1 MYSAAHF
8 FKIAAHYLLFI
19 DPKAIQMKLTRLTQP
34 IYDHLYCDIS
44 EFRSTFDLPVNDVDS
59 LDDKA
64 DTLHTSLIIEEL
76 TELAEAD
83 SRIEQADAIVDSV
96 YVLMGRL
103 VHLGAQAMTDRLEI
117 SYLIDLLLC
126 VAKNREID
134 FIRCWDEV
142 HSSNMSKVC
151 RNEQELTETIA
162 FYAEQGV
169 EIVGSKKGD
178 FIIAKC
184 AKDVEM
190 AGKVVRQGKVL
201 KSVYYR
207 PADLT
212 KLVKA

>member
-1 MYSAAHF
+1 
-8 FKIAAHYLLFI
+8 
-19 DPKAIQMKLTRLTQP
+19 MKLSALDQP
-34 IYDHLYCDIS
+34 LYDHLYRDIR
-44 EFRSTFDLPVNDVDS
+44 EFRATFDLPIEDES
-59 LDDKA
+59 TLDDKA
-64 DTLHTSLIIEEL
+64 DTLHTSLAIEEL

-83 SRIEQADAIVDSV
+83 SRVEQADAIVDSV

-103 VHLGAQAMTDRLEI
+103 VHLGATQLTDRVEI
-117 SYLIDLLLC
+117 SYVIDLLLH

-134 FIRCWDEV
+134 FVTCWDEV

-151 RNEQELTETIA
+151 RNEQELAETIA

-169 EIVGSKKGD
+169 EIVGSTKGD

-184 AKDVEM
+184 AKDVDM

-207 PADLT
+207 PADLD

>member
-1 MYSAAHF
+1 
-8 FKIAAHYLLFI
+8 
-19 DPKAIQMKLTRLTQP
+19 MKLTALTQP
-34 IYDHLYCDIS
+34 LYDHLYRDILQ
-44 EFRSTFDLPVNDVDS
+44 FRSTFDLPSEDETT

-64 DTLHTSLIIEEL
+64 DTLHTSLAIEEL

-83 SRIEQADAIVDSV
+83 TRIEQADAIVDSV

-103 VHLGAQAMTDRLEI
+103 VHLGASQVNDRIEI
-117 SYLIDLLLC
+117 SYVIDLLLN

-134 FIRCWDEV
+134 FLTCWDEV

-151 RNEQELTETIA
+151 RNEKELAETIE
-162 FYAEQGV
+162 FYAKQGV
-169 EIVGSKKGD
+169 EIVGSQKGE

-184 AKDVEM
+184 AKDVDM

-207 PADLT
+207 PADLA
-212 KLVKA
+212 KLVKN

>member
-1 MYSAAHF
+1 MQLS
-8 FKIAAHYLLFI
+8 
-19 DPKAIQMKLTRLTQP
+19 QLTQP
-34 IYDHLYCDIS
+34 IYDHLYRDIF
-44 EFRSTFDLPVNDVDS
+44 EFRSTFDLPVNDSTS

-64 DTLHTSLIIEEL
+64 DTLHTSLIVEEM

-103 VHLGAQAMTDRLEI
+103 VHLGAAQISDRLEI
-117 SYLIDLLLC
+117 SYLIDLLLN

-134 FIRCWDEV
+134 FIKCWDEV

-151 RNEQELTETIA
+151 RNQQELDQTIA
-162 FYAEQGV
+162 HYAKQGV
-169 EIVGSKKGD
+169 EIVGSTKGE

-184 AKDVEM
+184 AKDVDM

-212 KLVKA
+212 TLVPG

>member
-1 MYSAAHF
+1 MQLS
-8 FKIAAHYLLFI
+8 
-19 DPKAIQMKLTRLTQP
+19 QLTQP
-34 IYDHLYCDIS
+34 IFDHLYHDIF
-44 EFRSTFDLPVNDVDS
+44 EFRSTFDLPVADESS
-59 LDDKA
+59 LDNKA

-83 SRIEQADAIVDSV
+83 CKVEQADAIVDSV

-103 VHLGAQAMTDRLEI
+103 VHLGASQVSDRLEI
-117 SYLIDLLLC
+117 SYLIDLLLN

-134 FIRCWDEV
+134 FIKCWDEV

-151 RNEQELTETIA
+151 RNQQELDETIA
-162 FYAEQGV
+162 HYAKQGV
-169 EIVGSKKGD
+169 EIVGSQKGE
-178 FIIAKC
+178 FLIAKC

-190 AGKVVRQGKVL
+190 AGKTVRQGKVL

-212 KLVKA
+212 SLVKG

>member
-1 MYSAAHF
+1 MQLS
-8 FKIAAHYLLFI
+8 
-19 DPKAIQMKLTRLTQP
+19 QLTQP
-34 IYDHLYCDIS
+34 IYDHLYRDIL
-44 EFRSTFDLPVNDVDS
+44 EFRSTFDLPVADESS
-59 LDDKA
+59 LDAQA
-64 DTLHTSLIIEEL
+64 DALHTSLIIEEM

-103 VHLGAQAMTDRLEI
+103 VHLGATQVVDRLEI
-117 SYLIDLLLC
+117 SYLIDLLLN

-134 FIRCWDEV
+134 FIQCWDEV

-151 RNEQELTETIA
+151 RNEQELNETIA
-162 FYAEQGV
+162 HYAKQGV
-169 EIVGSKKGD
+169 EIVGSTKGE

-190 AGKVVRQGKVL
+190 AGKVLRQGKVL

-212 KLVKA
+212 PLVKG

>member
-1 MYSAAHF
+1 
-8 FKIAAHYLLFI
+8 
-19 DPKAIQMKLTRLTQP
+19 MKLTALTQP
-34 IYDHLYCDIS
+34 LYDHLYRDILQ
-44 EFRSTFDLPVNDVDS
+44 FRSTFDLPSEDES
-59 LDDKA
+59 TLDDKA
-64 DTLHTSLIIEEL
+64 DTLHTSLAIEEL

-83 SRIEQADAIVDSV
+83 SRMEQADAIVDSV

-103 VHLGAQAMTDRLEI
+103 VHLGATQVSDRLEI
-117 SYLIDLLLC
+117 SYVIDLLLH

-134 FIRCWDEV
+134 FITCWDEV

-151 RNEQELTETIA
+151 RNEKELEETIE
-162 FYAEQGV
+162 FYAKQGV
-169 EIVGSKKGD
+169 EIVGSTKGD

-184 AKDVEM
+184 AKDVDM

-207 PADLT
+207 PADLA

>member
-1 MYSAAHF
+1 
-8 FKIAAHYLLFI
+8 
-19 DPKAIQMKLTRLTQP
+19 MKLTALNQP
-34 IYDHLYCDIS
+34 LYDHLYRDIHQ
-44 EFRSTFDLPVNDVDS
+44 FRSTFDLPIEDENT
-59 LDDKA
+59 LDEKA
-64 DTLHTSLIIEEL
+64 DTLHTSLAIEEL

-83 SRIEQADAIVDSV
+83 SRVEQADAIVDSV

-103 VHLGAQAMTDRLEI
+103 VHLGAKRVEDRLEI
-117 SYLIDLLLC
+117 SYVIDLLLH
-126 VAKNREID
+126 VAKNRDID
-134 FIRCWDEV
+134 FVSCWDEV

-151 RNEQELTETIA
+151 RNEQELEETIA
-162 FYAEQGV
+162 HYAQQGV
-169 EIVGSKKGD
+169 EIVGSQKGD

-212 KLVKA
+212 KLVAA

>member
-1 MYSAAHF
+1 MQLS
-8 FKIAAHYLLFI
+8 
-19 DPKAIQMKLTRLTQP
+19 QLTQP
-34 IYDHLYCDIS
+34 IYDHLYRDIF
-44 EFRSTFDLPVNDVDS
+44 EFRSTFDLPVNDESS
-59 LDDKA
+59 LDHKA
-64 DTLHTSLIIEEL
+64 DTLHTSLIIEEM

-103 VHLGAQAMTDRLEI
+103 VHLGATQVSDRLEI
-117 SYLIDLLLC
+117 SYLVDLLLN

-134 FIRCWDEV
+134 FIKCWNEV

-151 RNEQELTETIA
+151 RNQQELAETIA
-162 FYAEQGV
+162 HYAKQGV
-169 EIVGSKKGD
+169 EIVGSTKGE

-184 AKDVEM
+184 AKDVDM

-212 KLVKA
+212 TLVRD

>member
-1 MYSAAHF
+1 MQLS
-8 FKIAAHYLLFI
+8 
-19 DPKAIQMKLTRLTQP
+19 QLTQP
-34 IYDHLYCDIS
+34 IFDHLYHDIF
-44 EFRSTFDLPVNDVDS
+44 EFRSTFDLPVADESS
-59 LDDKA
+59 LDSKA

-83 SRIEQADAIVDSV
+83 CKVEQADAIVDSV

-103 VHLGAQAMTDRLEI
+103 VHLGASQVSERLEI
-117 SYLIDLLLC
+117 SYLIDLLLN

-134 FIRCWDEV
+134 FIKCWDEV

-151 RNEQELTETIA
+151 RNQQELDETIA
-162 FYAEQGV
+162 HYAKQGV
-169 EIVGSKKGD
+169 EIVGSQKGE
-178 FIIAKC
+178 FLIAKC

-190 AGKVVRQGKVL
+190 AGKTVRQGKVL

-212 KLVKA
+212 SLVKG

>member
-1 MYSAAHF
+1 MQLS
-8 FKIAAHYLLFI
+8 
-19 DPKAIQMKLTRLTQP
+19 QLTQP
-34 IYDHLYCDIS
+34 IFDHLYHDIF
-44 EFRSTFDLPVNDVDS
+44 EFRSTFDLPVADESS
-59 LDDKA
+59 LDSKA

-83 SRIEQADAIVDSV
+83 CKVEQADAIVDSV

-103 VHLGAQAMTDRLEI
+103 VHLGATQVDDRLEI
-117 SYLIDLLLC
+117 SYLIDLLLN

-134 FIRCWDEV
+134 FIQCWDEV

-151 RNEQELTETIA
+151 RNEQELNETIA
-162 FYAEQGV
+162 HYAKQGV
-169 EIVGSKKGD
+169 EIVGSTKGE

-212 KLVKA
+212 PLVKG